1 MAIDLKNI
9 IGQGKST
16 ILSPA
21 EIADLGMRKR
31 QMQQQEQRFQ
41 LSKDQSTIDSIVS
54 NAGSYNTAE
63 RLNSGLA
70 VLDTIES
77 NDPSINASKTLAR
90 DVLENNLSKVQKVQ
104 ELEERFN
111 QFDTIDKD
119 LYKKKFLEAEDF
131 WNVMND
137 YNKLAAELGNEEYAN
152 YISPELLASFKLKSD
167 NYGMI
172 GDALITGNKITEEEW
187 KAMSS
192 GNRARFQQAKKEA
205 ITEIDL
211 QFDYNQKRL
220 NAYENTLT
228 NFRIGLAD
236 SSDDDIL
243 EKLLESSDIKNAM
256 SEIKDLDGVNLD
268 DASSTTEIIGF
279 LQDQIDVYKNN
290 LQSISERNE
299 VWRGQ
304 KKYIGDTSLSDDEF
318 LKTLNK
324 TGQGSNQTGQG
335 SQDNQFQNKS
345 QFSQQDQDFVTSESE
360 DRNIKTSKIDK
371 AKSTRFENQPDPGDL
386 GQKFDASDITAKGF
400 KQDPSVQD
408 FTNIQG
414 QLNEASSLQNK
425 LKKGKFGKDSIKR
438 ANALKTI
445 RQIDG
450 ITKEL
455 KSVERSKKEYK
466 RLISELNE
474 LSNQQGPLLTEKERK
489 RLAKKKKTIQ
499 RRINEL
505 GDRQRKIVRFGGTG
519 AIELQ
524 SSVGGLSTFN
534 TRGFSDLD
542 GNFEVLNMEALPKY
556 FAEIEAKFAEK
567 LNEYSKDAND
577 LLK

>member
-1 MAIDLKNI
+1 M
-9 IGQGKST
+9 
-16 ILSPA
+16 
-21 EIADLGMRKR
+21 
-31 QMQQQEQRFQ
+31 
-41 LSKDQSTIDSIVS
+41 
-54 NAGSYNTAE
+54 
-63 RLNSGLA
+63 
-70 VLDTIES
+70 
-77 NDPSINASKTLAR
+77 
-90 DVLENNLSKVQKVQ
+90 
-104 ELEERFN
+104 
-111 QFDTIDKD
+111 
-119 LYKKKFLEAEDF
+119 KFLVAEDF

-268 DASSTTEIIGF
+268 DASSTNEIIGF
-279 LQDQIDVYKNN
+279 LQAQIDVYKNN

-299 VWRGQ
+299 LWRGQ